1 MTGPRT
7 RPQHPMLAEFHL
19 TTIDKPDF
27 VRYDKRTAQ
36 LLIEI
41 ISYVVN
47 KNEFW
52 ETNDFLMN
60 SGHSC

>member
-1 MTGPRT
+1 
-7 RPQHPMLAEFHL
+7 MLAEFHL